1 MPFVTLDPTLLPTAL
16 MAEHGLA
23 EVPPIFYARYE
34 QSSDQPGPTVL
45 LLHGAGGNYL
55 SWPPQLRRL
64 QQAVVYA
71 IDLPGHGQSAPCT
84 LRAGATLQIA
94 TYSAIVSALLTQLS
108 HDNARLAQLPL
119 NNVVLIGHSMG
130 AAIALE
136 CALAAAE
143 APAGTIGSLVL
154 IGSGATLPVNQRIF
168 SGLQAD
174 FDTMTAKLVDWMY
187 APGLPAPHRERAIAE
202 LRKNPL
208 PQLLTDF
215 QACNAF
221 DVRSQLQRV
230 QIPTLII
237 CGALDQMTPVSSS
250 QQLAGAI
257 AASELQIVPARG
269 HMVMLEEPQV
279 VTDLVQHFIHS
290 TYAAT

>member
-1 MPFVTLDPTLLPTAL
+1 
-16 MAEHGLA
+16 MAAHGLA
-23 EVPPIFYARYE
+23 EVPPIFYARYD
-34 QSSDQPGPTVL
+34 QCGGQPGPTVL

-71 IDLPGHGQSAPCT
+71 IDLPGHGQSEPCT
-84 LRAGATLQIA
+84 LHAGATLQIA
-94 TYSAIVSALLTQLS
+94 TYSAIVNALLTQWSLE
-108 HDNARLAQLPL
+108 
-119 NNVVLIGHSMG
+119 NVVLIGHSMG

-143 APAGTIGSLVL
+143 APASAIRGLVL

-174 FDTMTAKLVDWMY
+174 FDAMTAKLVDWMY

-208 PQLLTDF
+208 PQLLADF

-250 QQLAGAI
+250 RQVADAL
-257 AASELQIVPARG
+257 AASELQIVPERG